1 MCKCLGKVQNKELQK
16 ESLKRILDSLLLED
30 YSVSQ
35 ITSNTLSV

>member
-16 ESLKRILDSLLLED
+16 ESLKRILLLED

-35 ITSNTLSV
+35 ITRNTLSV